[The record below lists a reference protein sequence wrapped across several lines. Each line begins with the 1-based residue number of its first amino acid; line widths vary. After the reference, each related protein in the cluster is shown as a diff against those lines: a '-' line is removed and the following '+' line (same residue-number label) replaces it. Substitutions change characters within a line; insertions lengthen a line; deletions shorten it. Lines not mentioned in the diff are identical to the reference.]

1 MRDYQIITEISEDKK
16 IVKDDLNV
24 YYLKVMN
31 VYNLSVFKWLK
42 EHPSTYIPE
51 IIEYEEKD
59 GKLYVLEK
67 YIDGMRLKDLLQHEV
82 SFNERREILLQI
94 IDGLHYLHHAKPP
107 IIHRDLKEENIMI
120 DRENM
125 VKIIDYDAAKR
136 YQKNE
141 PRDTVILGTE
151 GSAAPEQYGFGAS
164 DMRTDIY
171 ALGILIRKMFPDDL
185 KMLDITDKCTQID
198 PSDRYQNVDEIRK
211 EIEPVKKESLPFTF
225 NVPGFRSNNIF
236 HAIIACFGYYMI
248 AYIGLTLKPENNG
261 VVITDPFLVL
271 VNRVAVTIWM
281 LATVDIFTSWTHFYD
296 RFPLM
301 ENNNIFIRIVGK
313 LLASFIVIFVLAL
326 ITVIIEIFVGV
337 S

>member
-16 IVKDDLNV
+16 IVKDDSNA
-24 YYLKVMN
+24 YYLKALD

-67 YIDGMRLKDLLQHEV
+67 YIDGICLKDLLQHEV
-82 SFNERREILLQI
+82 SHNERREILLQI
-94 IDGLHYLHHAKPP
+94 IDGLHYLHNAKPP

-141 PRDTVILGTE
+141 PRDTVLLGTE

-171 ALGILIRKMFPDDL
+171 ALGILVRKMFPDDL
-185 KMLDITDKCTQID
+185 KMLEIADKCTQID
-198 PSDRYQNVDEIRK
+198 PYDRYQNVDEIRRVVEK
-211 EIEPVKKESLPFTF
+211 GNNAHCFI
-225 NVPGFRSNNIF
+225 NIPGFRSKKVLNI
-236 HAIIACFGYYMI
+236 IVACFGYYMI
-248 AYIGLTLKPENNG
+248 GYIGLTLTPETNG
-261 VVITDPFLVL
+261 VPITDSFLVFI
-271 VNRVAVTIWM
+271 NRVAVMIWM
-281 LATVDIFTSWTHFYD
+281 LSTVDIFTSWTHFYD

-301 ENNNIFIRIVGK
+301 KNNNTFIRILGK
-313 LLASFIVIFVLAL
+313 FLASLIVI
-326 ITVIIEIFVGV
+326 ITMAIIIGIIEYFVGV